1 MGRRSVWRQ
10 RAAWLPAVAA
20 LGIARAL
27 PWPARVA
34 FGGWL
39 GRRIVL
45 NAPRFRRRIE
55 ANLAYV
61 MPELDAPARL
71 RIARE
76 VGDNFGR
83 SFVETFSME
92 AFRARRPWRAPQ
104 GPGVDALRA
113 AAAEGRPILLVT
125 GHFGQWEAGR
135 AAAAEILGRE
145 VAGVYRPLN
154 NAPLDAVYVGELER
168 GGRPMFPKGTK
179 GLRGLLGHLSRGG
192 AAAMLVD
199 QYDRR
204 AHALDFLGRPAPT
217 LTLAADLALRT
228 GAVLIPGYGVRDPDG
243 MHMTVTIE
251 APVPHGSARE
261 MTQALNDSLAAQ
273 ARAHPGQYFW
283 LHRRWRKDLPPPG

>member
-10 RAAWLPAVAA
+10 RAAWLPAAAA

-27 PWPARVA
+27 PWRARLA

-45 NAPRFRRRIE
+45 GAPKFRRRVE

-61 MPELDAPARL
+61 MPDLDAAARA
-71 RIARE
+71 RIAGE
-76 VGDNFGR
+76 VGESFGR
-83 SFVETFSME
+83 TFVEIFSMAE
-92 AFRARRPWRAPQ
+92 FRARRPWGAPQ
-104 GPGVDALRA
+104 GPGLA
-113 AAAEGRPILLVT
+113 AALEAQAEGRPVLLVT

-135 AAAAEILGRE
+135 AAAAEALGRE

-154 NAPLDAVYVGELER
+154 NPYLDAPYVRELEL
-168 GGRPMFPKGTK
+168 GGRPMFPKGPA
-179 GLRGLLGHLSRGG
+179 GLRGLLGHLARGG
-192 AAAMLVD
+192 AVAMLVD

-204 AHALDFLGRPAPT
+204 APLLDFLGRPAPS

-228 GAVLIPGYGVRDPDG
+228 RAVLIPGYGVRSPDG
-243 MHMTVTIE
+243 LHMQVTLE
-251 APVPHGSARE
+251 APIPHTTAAA

-273 ARAHPGQYFW
+273 VRAHPGQYFW
-283 LHRRWRKDLPPPG
+283 LHRRWRKDL